1 MYLCE
6 TSQLLYMDKT
16 PNSSSG
22 QIQTKDFFQ
31 LTISACQQQDGL
43 KITTADIHSLFVTPK
58 STGRESDQLIL
69 VSPNRP
75 GFKTENPGNLLSPR
89 QIGTVGHPSR
99 RSPSIPMGA
108 HVSDSVAAHP
118 WELLSV
124 NL

>member
-43 KITTADIHSLFVTPK
+43 KNHSRYTQPVCNTK
-58 STGRESDQLIL
+58 
-69 VSPNRP
+69 VN
-75 GFKTENPGNLLSPR
+75 
-89 QIGTVGHPSR
+89 
-99 RSPSIPMGA
+99 
-108 HVSDSVAAHP
+108 
-118 WELLSV
+118 WEGE
-124 NL
+124 